1 MCAISCHVCVFYV
14 ICVSIHVY
22 REGERLCTC
31 IKMLTPVESENDTQV
46 TFVPFFATPQHLEIV
61 SNKII

>member
-1 MCAISCHVCVFYV
+1 MYAISCHVCVFCV
-14 ICVSIHVY
+14 ICVSTHVY

-31 IKMLTPVESENDTQV
+31 IKMLTPVESENETQV
-46 TFVPFFATPQHLEIV
+46 TSVLFFTTPQHLEIV